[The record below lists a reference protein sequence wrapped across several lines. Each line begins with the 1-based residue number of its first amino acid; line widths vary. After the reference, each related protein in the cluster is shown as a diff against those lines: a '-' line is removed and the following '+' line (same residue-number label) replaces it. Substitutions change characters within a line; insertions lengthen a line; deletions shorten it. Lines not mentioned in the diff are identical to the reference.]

1 MSRFGL
7 RRRIKSR
14 LGIGNEPTGGD
25 QREERFE
32 ILFELPNG
40 DRKTVETEAH
50 YTLHM
55 ASQMLETPIE
65 VGCPDGH
72 CGGCL
77 VDVMSDIGMQA
88 MGDRERDVILEK
100 HERQPESLERLA
112 CHARVL
118 GPGVEVKVHK
128 VWSMEDLRGE

>member
-7 RRRIKSR
+7 RRRIKSK
-14 LGIGNEPTGGD
+14 LGMGSDSSGGS

-40 DRKTVETEAH
+40 EQKRVETEAH

-77 VDVMSDIGMQA
+77 VDVVSDAGMQA
-88 MGDRERDVILEK
+88 MSEREREVIVEK
-100 HERQPESLERLA
+100 HQRQPEGGERLA

-128 VWSMEDLRGE
+128 VWTLEDLRGE

>member
-7 RRRIKSR
+7 RKRLKAR
-14 LGIGNEPTGGD
+14 LGKSVDESGPTTN
-25 QREERFE
+25 RFS
-32 ILFELPNG
+32 IVFELPNG
-40 DRKTVETEAH
+40 DRETVETEAH

-77 VDVMSDIGMQA
+77 VDVLADTGMQD
-88 MGDRERDVILEK
+88 MNEKELTVFREK
-100 HERQPESLERLA
+100 QEREPEPGERLA
-112 CHARVL
+112 CHARL
-118 GPGVEVKVHK
+118 SGPGVEVRVRE
-128 VWSMEDLRGE
+128 VWNLEDIRGVEA